1 MKTRIH
7 PWPAGII
14 ATFVIFI
21 GALAG
26 VVVIASTH
34 RDSLVSDDYYEEEL
48 QFQAQ
53 IDASARAQAAGASI
67 AQDAVASCVTIQL
80 PAAQLTEKFA
90 GSVEFYRPSTPA
102 LDHAVKLAPAAD
114 GSQSINVAK
123 LAAGP
128 WLVRVKWIAAGQSYF
143 LERKIVL

>member
-14 ATFVIFI
+14 AVFVIFI

-34 RDSLVSDDYYEEEL
+34 RDSLVSDNYYEEEL
-48 QFQAQ
+48 QFQNQ
-53 IDASARAQAAGASI
+53 IDATARAEAAGASI
-67 AQDAVASCVTIQL
+67 AQDAVTSCVTVQL
-80 PAAQLTEKFA
+80 PAAQLAEKLS
-90 GSVEFYRPSTPA
+90 GTVEFYRPSTPE
-102 LDHAVKLAPAAD
+102 LDHAIQLTPAAD

-123 LAAGP
+123 LAGGP
-128 WLVRVKWIAAGQSYF
+128 WLVRVKWTAAGQSYF